1 MIKHDKARKDSKKRQ
16 GAPIVRG
23 LVRPMPGGRTAPGLM
38 GIGIDNDS
46 LGREV
51 LLSDTDPDGSYTGI
65 TREGDNRPVQ
75 DVDDL

>member
-1 MIKHDKARKDSKKRQ
+1 MMKEKKNAKNKRQ
-16 GAPIVRG
+16 GPPIVRG
-23 LVRPMPGGRTAPGLM
+23 MVRPTPGGRTAPGYM

-46 LGREV
+46 IGRDI

-65 TREGDNRPVQ
+65 TRDGDDRPVQ

>member
-1 MIKHDKARKDSKKRQ
+1 MNNKKRKRSEKSM

-23 LVRPMPGGRTAPGLM
+23 LVRPTPGGRTAPGRM

-46 LGREV
+46 IGRDI

-65 TREGDNRPVQ
+65 ARDEKDKPIQ
-75 DVDDL
+75 DADDL